1 MITLNIFKMSE
12 QDNLHNAD
20 GKEEITDQLESGTTV
35 ESQQENTNQPPTN
48 ETDVDAVLNEIDAS
62 NAEDAE
68 DEDNSERHSIAL
80 KDYQELSLD
89 ELVIELENLLKNH
102 KVQAIKTHVEGIK
115 NEFNDQFNTLLEEKK
130 EEFISQG
137 GNEIDFKYS
146 TPIKRA
152 FNDAYKEYRSRI
164 SAYYNGLEKNLKS
177 NLGTRL
183 EIIEEIK
190 ALTDDPET
198 SMNSKYK
205 AFKDLQDRWKNAG
218 PIPRDKYNNAWNS
231 YHFNVERF
239 YELLHLDRDLRDKDY
254 EHNLIQKIKIIDRAE
269 ELAKDD
275 NTNRSFRELQ
285 VLHKLWKEDLGPVAK
300 EHRDLIWD
308 RFKQATKVIND
319 KRQAFYDKQD
329 EIYEKNLVVK
339 QEIISKIEA
348 LATQEV
354 KSHSE
359 WQNKIKDVESLRNDF
374 FKAGKVPIKVNEA
387 TWTKFKEAVRAFN
400 RQKNA
405 FYKNLK
411 KDQFDNLSKKQA
423 LIEIA
428 EEHKDSEDFDT
439 VTPLMKKIQ
448 GDWKRIGH
456 VPRKDSD
463 KIWKQF
469 KAACNHYFDR
479 VHQLRNAA
487 SAEEEQALLEK
498 QALLN
503 EVKAVELI
511 GEQKE
516 DLATITGYISK
527 WKTIGRV
534 PGKKRKIENEFNAV
548 LDGLFNHL
556 DMNKKDV
563 EMIKFENKLQDLS
576 SAEDS
581 RVLDNERTFIRKK
594 VDEIKAEIIQ
604 LENNLQF
611 FNNPDKSNPLV
622 KSVYDNIKKQKDA
635 LEIWKSK
642 LRKIKD
648 LY

>member
-1 MITLNIFKMSE
+1 MSE

-48 ETDVDAVLNEIDAS
+48 EIDVDAVLNEIDAS

-177 NLGTRL
+177 NLETRL

-448 GDWKRIGH
+448 GEWKRFGL

>member
-1 MITLNIFKMSE
+1 VITLNILKMSE
-12 QDNLHNAD
+12 QDNLQNAD
-20 GKEEITDQLESGTTV
+20 GKEENTDRLESSKTA
-35 ESQQENTNQPPTN
+35 EPQQEKKN
-48 ETDVDAVLNEIDAS
+48 ENSSNEADVDAVLNEIDAS

-68 DEDNSERHSIAL
+68 DEGNSERHSIEL
-80 KDYQELSLD
+80 KDYPELSLD
-89 ELVIELENLLKNH
+89 ELVIELEQLLKKH
-102 KVQAIKTHVEGIK
+102 KVQAIKKQVEGIK
-115 NEFNDQFNTLLEEKK
+115 NEFNDQFNSLLEEKK
-130 EEFISQG
+130 EEFIAQG

-146 TPIKRA
+146 TPIKRS
-152 FNDAYKEYRSRI
+152 FNDAYKEYRTRT
-164 SAYYNGLEKNLKS
+164 SAYYKGLEKNLKS
-177 NLGTRL
+177 NLDTRL

-190 ALTDDPET
+190 ALTDDADT
-198 SMNSKYK
+198 SMNAKYK

-218 PIPRDKYNNAWNS
+218 SIPRDKYNNAWNS

-239 YELLHLDRDLRDKDY
+239 YELLHLDRDLRDKDF

-269 ELAKDD
+269 ELAADD

-308 RFKQATKVIND
+308 RFKQVTKVIND
-319 KRQAFYDKQD
+319 KRQDYYNKQ
-329 EIYEKNLVVK
+329 EEVYEKNLIVK
-339 QEIISKIEA
+339 HDIIAKIEA
-348 LATQEV
+348 LSTQEV

-359 WQNKIKDVESLRNDF
+359 WQNKIKEVEALRTAF

-387 TWTKFKEAVRAFN
+387 TWTKFKETVRAFN
-400 RQKNA
+400 RSKNA

-411 KDQFDNLSKKQA
+411 KDQFENLSKKQA
-423 LIEIA
+423 LIKIA
-428 EEHKDSEDFDT
+428 EDHKDSEDFDT
-439 VTPLMKKIQ
+439 ATPLMKKIQ

-479 VHQLRNAA
+479 VHELRNAA
-487 SAEEEQALLEK
+487 SAEEEQALTEK
-498 QALLN
+498 ETLLK
-503 EVKAVELI
+503 EVKEVQLK
-511 GEQKE
+511 GEQKA

-527 WKTIGRV
+527 WKNIGRV
-534 PGKKRKIENEFNAV
+534 PGKKRKIENDFNTT
-548 LDGLFNHL
+548 LDALFNNL
-556 DMNKKDV
+556 DMNKKEV

-581 RVLDNERTFIRKK
+581 RVLDNERSFIRKK
-594 VDEIKAEIIQ
+594 VDDIKAEIIQ

-611 FNNPDKSNPLV
+611 FNNPDKTNPLV
-622 KSVYDNIKKQKDA
+622 KSVYDNIKKQKEA

-642 LRKIKD
+642 LKKIKD

>member
-1 MITLNIFKMSE
+1 MSE

-177 NLGTRL
+177 NLETRL

>member
-1 MITLNIFKMSE
+1 MSE

-48 ETDVDAVLNEIDAS
+48 EIDVDAVLNEIDAS

-177 NLGTRL
+177 NLETRL

>member
-1 MITLNIFKMSE
+1 MSE
-12 QDNLHNAD
+12 QDNLQNAD
-20 GKEEITDQLESGTTV
+20 GKEENTDQLESRNTV
-35 ESQQENTNQPPTN
+35 ESQQENNNENAVN
-48 ETDVDAVLNEIDAS
+48 ETDVDDVLNEIDAS

-68 DEDNSERHSIAL
+68 DVDNSERHSIEL
-80 KDYQELSLD
+80 KDYPELSLD

-102 KVQAIKTHVEGIK
+102 KVQAIKTQVEGIK
-115 NEFNDQFNTLLEEKK
+115 SEFNDQFNTLLEEKK

-137 GNEIDFKYS
+137 GNIIDFKYS

-152 FNDAYKEYRSRI
+152 FNDAYKEYRSRT
-164 SAYYNGLEKNLKS
+164 SAYYNGLEKNLKT
-177 NLGTRL
+177 NLSTRL

-190 ALTDDPET
+190 ALTDDAET

-205 AFKDLQDRWKNAG
+205 AFKDLQDRWKTAG

-239 YELLHLDRDLRDKDY
+239 YELLHLDRDLRDKDF

-269 ELAKDD
+269 ELATDD

-319 KRQAFYDKQD
+319 KRQAYYDKQD
-329 EIYEKNLVVK
+329 EVYEKNLVEK
-339 QEIISKIEA
+339 EEIITKIEA
-348 LATQEV
+348 LSTQEV

-359 WQNKIKDVESLRNDF
+359 WQNKIKEVEVLRNAF

-400 RQKNA
+400 RNKNA
-405 FYKNLK
+405 FYKSLK
-411 KDQFDNLSKKQA
+411 KDQFDNLSQKQA
-423 LIEIA
+423 LIKIA
-428 EEHKDSEDFDT
+428 EDNKDTEDFDT

-479 VHQLRNAA
+479 VHHLRNAA
-487 SAEEEQALLEK
+487 SAEEEQALTEK
-498 QALLN
+498 EALLN
-503 EVKAVELI
+503 EVKNVELKGI
-511 GEQKE
+511 QKE
-516 DLATITGYISK
+516 DLTTITGYISQ
-527 WKTIGRV
+527 WKNIGRV
-534 PGKKRKIENEFNAV
+534 PGKKRKIENDFNAV

-556 DMNKKDV
+556 DMNKKEV
-563 EMIKFENKLQDLS
+563 EMLKFENKLQDLS

-581 RVLDNERTFIRKK
+581 RFLDNERSFIRKK
-594 VDEIKAEIIQ
+594 VDEIKSEIIQ

-611 FNNPDKSNPLV
+611 FNNPDKTNPLV

>member
-1 MITLNIFKMSE
+1 MSE

-423 LIEIA
+423 LIKIA

>member
-1 MITLNIFKMSE
+1 MSE

-164 SAYYNGLEKNLKS
+164 SAYYNGLEKNLKT